1 MKNFENTK
9 QLTSFLNKELQILEN
24 FLINKNYHLDT
35 LPKVENLEH
44 TLNDLDDYL
53 LNFEGVSSDKEEKLF
68 LISC

>member
-24 FLINKNYHLDT
+24 FLINKNYHLGT